1 MIDYDPHEWR
11 THLLDIKGSMVRE
24 IFARVAM
31 CVAWSA
37 LVVAIDLHVVN
48 IGIGAMVHA
57 VLGTAIGLLLVFRT
71 NSSYDRFWEGRRMWG
86 NIINESR
93 NLGRA
98 VSVYLH
104 DAPDLQ
110 ERAVAWAIAYPY
122 AVMHRL
128 RCECRLD
135 GMDRYVPKE
144 ECAVLLYATHPP
156 LEVSRRISSV
166 LREARDRGVIGD
178 YVLGMIDQN
187 TQLLIDYMGACERI
201 QKTPLPFAYVVHLR
215 RGLILY
221 CYSLPFA
228 LANDFGW
235 IAVPLTLLVAY
246 VFFGIEEIGVEI
258 EGPFGYDEND
268 LPLERFC
275 EVIEADLRSCLE
287 RPKADATSSAAM
299 VEAALN
305 ATPSAAENP
314 RQSAV

>member
-24 IFARVAM
+24 IFARVTM

-37 LVVAIDLHVVN
+37 VVVAIDLHVVN
-48 IGIGAMVHA
+48 VGIGSIVHA

-93 NLGRA
+93 NLGRT

-104 DAPDLQ
+104 DAPDLK
-110 ERAVAWAIAYPY
+110 ERAIVWAIAFGY

-128 RCECRLD
+128 RGECRLD
-135 GMDRYVPKE
+135 GMDKYAPKE
-144 ECAVLLYATHPP
+144 ECAGLLEATHPP
-156 LEVSRRISSV
+156 LEVSQRISGA
-166 LREARDRGVIGD
+166 LREARDRGVISD
-178 YVLGMIDQN
+178 FVLGMIDQN

-235 IAVPLTLLVAY
+235 IAVLLTLLVAY
-246 VFFGIEEIGVEI
+246 IFFGIEEIGVEI

-287 RPKADATSSAAM
+287 RPNASAAM
-299 VEAALN
+299 VEAAVN
-305 ATPSAAENP
+305 TTPLAAENP
-314 RQSAV
+314 RQNAD

>member
-1 MIDYDPHEWR
+1 MIDYDPHEWW

-24 IFARVAM
+24 IFGRVAL
-31 CVAWSA
+31 CAAWSVA
-37 LVVAIDLHVVN
+37 VVTVNTYVVSV
-48 IGIGAMVHA
+48 GIPPSVHA
-57 VLGTAIGLLLVFRT
+57 MLGTAIGLLLVFRT

-98 VSVYLH
+98 AAVHLARV
-104 DAPDLQ
+104 PDLQ
-110 ERAVAWAIAYPY
+110 QRAIAWSIAFPY

-128 RCECRLD
+128 RNECKL
-135 GMDRYVPKE
+135 GVGEKYFAAE
-144 ECAVLLYATHPP
+144 ECATMLRAPHPP
-156 LEVSRRISSV
+156 MEVARRITAT
-166 LREARDRGVIGD
+166 LLEARDRGAISD
-178 YVLGMIDQN
+178 YVLMNIDQN
-187 TQLLIDYMGACERI
+187 TQQMIDYMGACERI

-228 LANDFGW
+228 LVRDFDW
-235 IAVPLTLLVAY
+235 IAVPLTLMVAY

-275 EVIEADLRSCLE
+275 AMIETDLLACLE
-287 RPKADATSSAAM
+287 GSVSDRIDQERAS
-299 VEAALN
+299 
-305 ATPSAAENP
+305 
-314 RQSAV
+314 